1 MQNNFLENL
10 NWRYAVKSFDT
21 TKKVSEGDLQKI
33 KDAIRMAPSSFGL
46 QPYHVMIIT
55 DEALKQEIKGAAYGQ
70 AQVDTG
76 SHLLVFISNSD
87 MQTRIG
93 EYSDIAEAK
102 EAGLYDRVKMEATM
116 RGFAMMLDATGKRKW
131 ATEQTYLAG
140 GFALAACTELKID
153 SCPMGGFSADK
164 VKEILKLKENQNV
177 ELLMP
182 IGYRVEDSKYPRVR
196 FEESDLFSAR

>member
-1 MQNNFLENL
+1 MENTFLGNL
-10 NWRYAVKSFDT
+10 DWRYAVKNFDT
-21 TKKVSEGDLQKI
+21 TKKVSNEDLQKI
-33 KDAIRMAPSSFGL
+33 KDAIMFAPSSFGL
-46 QPYHVMIIT
+46 QPYHVIIIT
-55 DEALKQEIKGAAYGQ
+55 DEALKEEIKEASYGQ
-70 AQVDTG
+70 AQIDSS

-93 EYSDIAEAK
+93 EYSDIAERK
-102 EAGLYDRVKMEATM
+102 EQGIYDKVKMEATM
-116 RGFAMMLDATGKRKW
+116 RGFAMMLDDNGKRKW

-164 VKEILKLKENQNV
+164 IKAILKLKDNQNV

-196 FEESDLFSAR
+196 FAEEDIFENR